1 MSAVD
6 GYLRIKTKLDNSGIS
21 EDVSE
26 LNNKLSDVKID
37 NQLKDLEKQ
46 LKIAEKNM
54 QLKLSIRD
62 EAQEALDKNTEKIQ
76 NLADLWDELE
86 QKKEQFNAMQDKLA
100 DPKVSLTPHGQEV
113 FKSLQDDVSKINEV
127 KAELSNAIAEQNKL
141 KSKVE
146 ETNIAYDKSVVNT
159 EKIKGKIE
167 ETNIK
172 QQVNDAKQLEDT
184 SENIEDNVNGATQ
197 SSKSFG
203 DSIGSAIKRVTRLA
217 LGIFSIRSAYNLVR
231 QASSTLAQYDKEYAN
246 NLEYI
251 RYILAQTLAPIIQWI
266 MNMLQTV
273 LGYVNYLAK
282 AWFNVTIF
290 SSKTARNFVNASK
303 STSEMKKNLQS
314 SSFDE
319 MNVLG
324 DTSSSSSGATIPTF
338 KPEDVQIPSWLQ
350 KFAELGKPVIDF
362 FNSIIEKYGPV
373 KGGILIV
380 VGALAGFMILK
391 SLIKLFTSFGKAFTG
406 FGADFTGF
414 FDSLGKAAEIIS
426 ILGGLALVIDSVTG
440 LIDTFSQSGMSLG
453 ETAGLLGIILGE
465 LAGTFIVLAGAM
477 QLLTPSWQSIAGAV
491 VIFGGLALV
500 LVTVTNLIDTF
511 SRSGMTLSDVIGV
524 MSTILVSIVALMGAV
539 ALLGPAMT
547 AGLIPFSVVIVGIS
561 ALLIVMADTLPTI
574 LDACSKFIQSI
585 APVVIVLIRTIN
597 DCINNTISILG
608 TVLPPI
614 INSIGSLFN
623 SIFNGISNVV
633 TSVGNTV
640 SKIVDS
646 MGYAVVSIIKSI
658 QGVIQQVGNTITQV
672 ATTIIWFINSLGPAI
687 NNFVNNA
694 IVAVTKLVN
703 FVVSA
708 VEYLVNRVVDGIN
721 GLAGVLNNLPGI
733 NIRTKGYVSIPRFRP
748 RLASGGIVDMPG
760 KGVDI
765 GGAIAGEAGRE
776 GVLPLTNPQAMEE
789 LGREIG
795 KWINVN
801 NVLNNYMDGR
811 LIQRSMNK
819 RNQELAFATN
829 GR

>member
-1 MSAVD
+1 MSTVD
-6 GYLRIKTKLDNSGIS
+6 GYLKIKTKLDNSGIS
-21 EDVSE
+21 DDVSE
-26 LNNKLSDVKID
+26 LNDKLSDVKID

-62 EAQEALDKNTEKIQ
+62 EAQDALDKNTEKIQ
-76 NLADLWDELE
+76 NLSDLLDDLE
-86 QKKEQFNAMQDKLA
+86 QKQEQFNAMQEKLA
-100 DPKVSLTPHGQEV
+100 DSKVSLTPEGIQV
-113 FKSLQDDVSKINEV
+113 YQSLADDVSKINRV
-127 KAELSNAIAEQNKL
+127 KAEIANATAEQNKL

-167 ETNIK
+167 ETNIR
-172 QQVNDAKQLEDT
+172 QQANDAKKLEDT
-184 SENIEDNVNGATQ
+184 SENVGNNVNSATQ
-197 SSKSFG
+197 SSKNFG
-203 DSIGSAIKRVTRLA
+203 DSIGSAIKRVARLA

-251 RYILAQTLAPIIQWI
+251 RYVLAQTLAPIIKWI

-273 LGYVNYLAK
+273 LGYVNYIAK

-290 SSKTARNFVNASK
+290 SSKTASNFASATK
-303 STSEMKKNLQS
+303 NTAKMKKNLQS
-314 SSFDE
+314 TTFDE
-319 MNVLG
+319 MNVLK
-324 DTSSSSSGATIPTF
+324 DTNNSNSIPTF
-338 KPEDVQIPSWLQ
+338 RPENVQIPDWLK

-362 FNSIIEKYGPV
+362 FNDIIKKYGPV

-406 FGADFTGF
+406 FGVDFTGF
-414 FDSLGKAAEIIS
+414 FDSLGKSVEIIAIFGGIS
-426 ILGGLALVIDSVTG
+426 LVLGQVID
-440 LIDTFSQSGMSLG
+440 LIEAFSESEISMADAVQ
-453 ETAGLLGIILGE
+453 LLGRVLGE
-465 LAGTFIVLAGAM
+465 LVVTFILLAGAM
-477 QLLTPSWQSIAGAV
+477 QLLTPSWQSIAGAI
-491 VIFGGLALV
+491 VIFGGLAVILT
-500 LVTVTNLIDTF
+500 TVTNLIDTF

-524 MSTILVSIVALMGAV
+524 MATILISIVALMGAI

-561 ALLIVMADTLPTI
+561 ALLIVMAETLPTI
-574 LDACSKFIQSI
+574 LDACSEFIQSI
-585 APVVIVLIRTIN
+585 APFVIVLIKTIN
-597 DCINNTISILG
+597 ECIDKTISILG

-623 SIFNGISNVV
+623 SIFNGISDVV
-633 TSVGNTV
+633 TSVGDTV
-640 SKIVDS
+640 SRIVDS

-672 ATTIIWFINSLGPAI
+672 ATTVIWFINSLGPAI
-687 NNFVNNA
+687 NNFVSNA

>member
-1 MSAVD
+1 MSTVD
-6 GYLRIKTKLDNSGIS
+6 GYLKIKTKLDNSGIS
-21 EDVSE
+21 DDVSE
-26 LNNKLSDVKID
+26 LNDKLSNVKID

-54 QLKLSIRD
+54 QLKLSVRD
-62 EAQEALDKNTEKIQ
+62 EAQDALDKNTEKIQ
-76 NLADLWDELE
+76 NLSDLLDDLE
-86 QKKEQFNAMQDKLA
+86 QKQEQFNAMQEKLA
-100 DPKVSLTPHGQEV
+100 DPKVSLTPEGIQV
-113 FKSLQDDVSKINEV
+113 YQSLADDVSKINGV
-127 KAELSNAIAEQNKL
+127 KAEIANATAEQNKL

-146 ETNIAYDKSVVNT
+146 ETNIAYDKSVINT

-197 SSKSFG
+197 SSKNFG

-231 QASSTLAQYDKEYAN
+231 QASSTLAQYDKEYVN

-251 RYILAQTLAPIIQWI
+251 RYILAQTLAPVIQWI

-290 SSKTARNFVNASK
+290 SSKTARNFANASK
-303 STSEMKKNLQS
+303 STSQMKKNLQS

-319 MNVLG
+319 MNVLS
-324 DTSSSSSGATIPTF
+324 DNNSSSNSIPTF
-338 KPEDVQIPSWLQ
+338 RPEDVQIPSWLQ

-414 FDSLGKAAEIIS
+414 FDSLGKATEIIA

-453 ETAGLLGIILGE
+453 ETAGLLGIVLGE
-465 LAGTFIVLAGAM
+465 LVGTFILLAGAM
-477 QLLTPSWQSIAGAV
+477 QLLTPSWQSIAGAI

-511 SRSGMTLSDVIGV
+511 SKSGMTLSDVIGL

-539 ALLGPAMT
+539 VLLGPAMT
-547 AGLIPFSVVIVGIS
+547 AGLIPFSVVIVGIC
-561 ALLIVMADTLPTI
+561 ALLITMAETLPKI
-574 LDACSKFIQSI
+574 LDASSKFIQSI

-640 SKIVDS
+640 SRIVDS

-819 RNQELAFATN
+819 RNQELAFAMN

>member
-1 MSAVD
+1 MSTVD
-6 GYLRIKTKLDNSGIS
+6 GYLKIKTKLDNSGIS
-21 EDVSE
+21 DDVSE
-26 LNNKLSDVKID
+26 LNDKLSDVKID

-62 EAQEALDKNTEKIQ
+62 EAQDALDKNTEKIQ
-76 NLADLWDELE
+76 NLSDLLDDLE
-86 QKKEQFNAMQDKLA
+86 QKQEQFNSMQEKLA
-100 DPKVSLTPHGQEV
+100 DPKVSLTPEGIQV
-113 FKSLQDDVSKINEV
+113 YQSLADDVSKINGV
-127 KAELSNAIAEQNKL
+127 KAEIANATAEQNKL

-146 ETNIAYDKSVVNT
+146 ETNIAYDKSVINT

-203 DSIGSAIKRVTRLA
+203 DSIESAIKRVARLA

-251 RYILAQTLAPIIQWI
+251 RYILAQTLAPVIQWI

-290 SSKTARNFVNASK
+290 SSKTARNFANASK
-303 STSEMKKNLQS
+303 STSQMKKNLQS

-319 MNVLG
+319 MNVLS
-324 DTSSSSSGATIPTF
+324 DNNSSSNSIPTF
-338 KPEDVQIPSWLQ
+338 RPENVQIPSWLQ

-362 FNSIIEKYGPV
+362 FNNIIEKYGPV

-391 SLIKLFTSFGKAFTG
+391 SLIKLFTSFGKAFAG
-406 FGADFTGF
+406 FGVDFTGF
-414 FDSLGKAAEIIS
+414 FDSLGKSVEIIAIFGGIS
-426 ILGGLALVIDSVTG
+426 LVLGQVIDLMEAFSESGISITDVAKL
-440 LIDTFSQSGMSLG
+440 LITVFG
-453 ETAGLLGIILGE
+453 T
-465 LAGTFIVLAGAM
+465 LAGTFILLAGAM

-491 VIFGGLALV
+491 VIFGGLAIV
-500 LVTVTNLIDTF
+500 LATVTNLIDTF
-511 SRSGMTLSDVIGV
+511 SKSGMTLSDVIGL

-539 ALLGPAMT
+539 VLLGPTMT
-547 AGLIPFSVVIVGIS
+547 AGLIPFSVVIVGIC
-561 ALLIVMADTLPTI
+561 ALLITMAETLPKI
-574 LDACSKFIQSI
+574 LDASSKFIQSI

-597 DCINNTISILG
+597 ECIDNTISILG

-640 SKIVDS
+640 SRIVDS

-819 RNQELAFATN
+819 RNQELAFAMN